1 MRMRSIVAS
10 IAVLATSIS
19 ASYAGPCWDDLSAVQ
34 AKIDA
39 MLEAKAAAGPPATAG
54 AMAGTSPQPTPRSL
68 ETVEE
73 RMAKYRLRRLMLS
86 GKPWR
91 VRVQPMAPVTRP
103 HASRLW
109 PRCGALLVSRLLL
122 RAISD
127 SPSMWSADEEREA
140 MPVASDEKGA
150 RSIARRRKR

>member
-10 IAVLATSIS
+10 IAVLAASIS

-39 MLEAKAAAGPPATAG
+39 MLEAKAATGPPATAE

-73 RMAKYRLRRLMLS
+73 RMGEISTQTVNAIRQAMARARAADGTGDKAACEQALAEVRRTL
-86 GKPWR
+86 G
-91 VRVQPMAPVTRP
+91 Q
-103 HASRLW
+103 
-109 PRCGALLVSRLLL
+109 
-122 RAISD
+122 
-127 SPSMWSADEEREA
+127 
-140 MPVASDEKGA
+140 
-150 RSIARRRKR
+150 